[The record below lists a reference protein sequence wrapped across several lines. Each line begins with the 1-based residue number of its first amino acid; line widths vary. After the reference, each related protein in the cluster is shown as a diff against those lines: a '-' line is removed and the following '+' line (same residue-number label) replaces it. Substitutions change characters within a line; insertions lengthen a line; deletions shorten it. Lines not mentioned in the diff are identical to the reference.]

1 MAADRE
7 RNVLQAYRPVNVER
21 EMYFSLSPSQRRERN
36 VLEAYRP
43 VNVERNELQAY
54 RPVNGEINV
63 LHAYLPVN
71 VKQKV
76 LQAYRPVNVNTT
88 VLKLIA
94 RPTSTCM
101 GMLKIPSISSKT
113 FVRTHENT
121 ARIFK
126 NGYAALAASV
136 AWPGK
141 PTRISRKRE
150 MKCKTKMARCEL
162 YSQERI
168 QLSAAIR

>member
-1 MAADRE
+1 MYFRLIARSTSKEKCTPGLSPGQRRE

-76 LQAYRPVNVNTT
+76 LQAYRPVNVKQKVLQAYRPVNVNTT

-126 NGYAALAASV
+126 NG
-136 AWPGK
+136 
-141 PTRISRKRE
+141 
-150 MKCKTKMARCEL
+150 
-162 YSQERI
+162 
-168 QLSAAIR
+168 